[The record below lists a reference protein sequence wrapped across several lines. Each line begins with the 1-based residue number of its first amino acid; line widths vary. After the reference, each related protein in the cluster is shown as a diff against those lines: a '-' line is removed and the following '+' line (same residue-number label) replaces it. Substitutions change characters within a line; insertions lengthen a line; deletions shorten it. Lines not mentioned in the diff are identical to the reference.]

1 MGTFSSKDGH
11 GPTGPSLDL
20 FQTPPTSPV
29 TSTLPALTPITPS
42 TPGRPAAPVPVTALS
57 PVPVPVTALSPV
69 PVPVTALLPVP
80 VTALSPVPVTALSP
94 VPVTA
99 LSPVPVTALSP
110 VPVPVTALLPVPVT
124 ALSPVPVTALSPVP
138 VTALS
143 PVPVTALSPVPVT
156 ALSPVPVTALSPVPV
171 TALSPVPVTAQSPAP
186 VTALAPTPAPVTAP
200 ALSGKRLLP
209 ISPGYSVIGPGFISL
224 QGRTGSNAAVPEGW
238 VVMGCNGGPTRSSPR
253 IPVPQGK
260 SSSMSPTKTPSS
272 LGSSLSSASPISLV
286 SPSGQSEKDSGL
298 SLTTLEHHGAADNQG
313 EIERLVEECRTALG
327 LSPSQ
332 YATLNSADVLKHLLV
347 ERQELTAEVQSL
359 QETMQTE
366 RVEWHQFQSD
376 LQVAVAV
383 ADRLRAEAEE
393 ELNTLRAAQMDTER
407 ELEAAQQRQ
416 KETDGQLVSLR
427 GELRESR
434 QRLVH
439 LTQNQ
444 GPGQAQAQAKTQGME
459 MATGETSTLETQE
472 GGHRG
477 RERGIS
483 RFGRGRGDDKM
494 EKRSQEE
501 GNKNISVKEAR
512 TDTKSVAN
520 RYLRNVTNEERSG
533 EEGCS
538 MRETR
543 RIVTQERARSLSR
556 LPASSDSPAVMNGT
570 SQSNTATIAGSTN
583 KNQSQTRGRK
593 GLEWQDSW
601 SSTHTGKREEALNQY
616 NSALAEL
623 PPNTTSKTRSQ
634 DGFNLLLRRHGGS
647 KRNSLLRWCQSRTQG
662 YKNIDI
668 TNFSSSW
675 ADGLAFCAVYHT
687 YLPSHIPYCTL
698 SPDNKI
704 LSHRCNSPT
713 PARLTWKP
721 ATPMCRRKHRS
732 TDDRE
737 REPQPGI

>member
-29 TSTLPALTPITPS
+29 TSTLPTLTPITPS
-42 TPGRPAAPVPVTALS
+42 TPGQPAAPVPVTALS
-57 PVPVPVTALSPV
+57 PAPVTALSPA
-69 PVPVTALLPVP
+69 PVTALSPAP

-94 VPVTA
+94 APVTT
-99 LSPVPVTALSP
+99 L
-110 VPVPVTALLPVPVT
+110 
-124 ALSPVPVTALSPVP
+124 
-138 VTALS
+138 
-143 PVPVTALSPVPVT
+143 
-156 ALSPVPVTALSPVPV
+156 
-171 TALSPVPVTAQSPAP
+171 SPAP
-186 VTALAPTPAPVTAP
+186 VTTLSPAPVPALSPAPVTSQGPAPVTAQGPAPVTAQGPAPVTAQGPAPVTAQGPAPVTAQGPAPVTAQGPAPVTAQGPAPVAALAP

-209 ISPGYSVIGPGFISL
+209 VSPGYSVIGPGFISL

-272 LGSSLSSASPISLV
+272 LGSSLSSASLISPV

-298 SLTTLEHHGAADNQG
+298 SLTTLEHHGSADNQA

-332 YATLNSADVLKHLLV
+332 YATLNIPDVLKHLLV

-359 QETMQTE
+359 RETMQTE
-366 RVEWHQFQSD
+366 RVEWNQFQSD

-434 QRLVH
+434 QKLVH

-459 MATGETSTLETQE
+459 RATGETSTLETQE
-472 GGHRG
+472 GTHRG

-512 TDTKSVAN
+512 TDTKGVAN

-538 MRETR
+538 MRETQR
-543 RIVTQERARSLSR
+543 KVTQERASLSR

-570 SQSNTATIAGSTN
+570 SQSNTATIAGSIN

-698 SPDNKI
+698 SPDNKSEN
-704 LSHRCNSPT
+704 LSLAFKTGENVGITTS
-713 PARLTWKP
+713 LTMEEMLRAGGPDWQRVLGYVEC
-721 ATPMCRRKHRS
+721 MYRHF
-732 TDDRE
+732 E
-737 REPQPGI
+737 M

>member
-11 GPTGPSLDL
+11 GPTGPSLDV

-29 TSTLPALTPITPS
+29 TSTLPTLTPITPS
-42 TPGRPAAPVPVTALS
+42 TPGQPAAPVPVTSLA
-57 PVPVPVTALSPV
+57 PVPVTALAPASVTSLSPASV
-69 PVPVTALLPVP
+69 TSLSPASVTSLSPASVTALSPASVTALSPASVTALSPAP
-80 VTALSPVPVTALSP
+80 VTALSPAPVTALSP
-94 VPVTA
+94 APVTA
-99 LSPVPVTALSP
+99 LSPAPVPALSP
-110 VPVPVTALLPVPVT
+110 APVP
-124 ALSPVPVTALSPVP
+124 ALSPAPVP
-138 VTALS
+138 
-143 PVPVTALSPVPVT
+143 
-156 ALSPVPVTALSPVPV
+156 
-171 TALSPVPVTAQSPAP
+171 AQSPAP
-186 VTALAPTPAPVTAP
+186 VTAQGPAPVTAQGP
-200 ALSGKRLLP
+200 APVTALSGKRLLP
-209 ISPGYSVIGPGFISL
+209 VSPGYSVIGLGFISL

-272 LGSSLSSASPISLV
+272 LGSSLSSASPISPV
-286 SPSGQSEKDSGL
+286 SPSGQGEKDSGL
-298 SLTTLEHHGAADNQG
+298 SLTTLEHHGSADNQG

-332 YATLNSADVLKHLLV
+332 YATLNIADVLKHLLV

-359 QETMQTE
+359 RETTQTE
-366 RVEWHQFQSD
+366 RVEWNQFQSD

-427 GELRESR
+427 AELRESR
-434 QRLVH
+434 QKLVH

-459 MATGETSTLETQE
+459 RATGETSTLETQE
-472 GGHRG
+472 GTHRG

-512 TDTKSVAN
+512 TDTKGVAN

-538 MRETR
+538 MRETQ
-543 RIVTQERARSLSR
+543 RIVTQRASLSR

-570 SQSNTATIAGSTN
+570 SQSNIATIAGSIN

-698 SPDNKI
+698 SPDNKSEN
-704 LSHRCNSPT
+704 LSLAFKTGENVGITTS
-713 PARLTWKP
+713 LTMEEMLRAGGPDWQRVLGYVEC
-721 ATPMCRRKHRS
+721 MYRHF
-732 TDDRE
+732 E
-737 REPQPGI
+737 M

>member
-29 TSTLPALTPITPS
+29 TSTLPTLPQITPS
-42 TPGRPAAPVPVTALS
+42 TPGQPAAPVPVTALS
-57 PVPVPVTALSPV
+57 PGPVTAHSPT
-69 PVPVTALLPVP
+69 PVTAH
-80 VTALSPVPVTALSP
+80 
-94 VPVTA
+94 
-99 LSPVPVTALSP
+99 
-110 VPVPVTALLPVPVT
+110 
-124 ALSPVPVTALSPVP
+124 
-138 VTALS
+138 
-143 PVPVTALSPVPVT
+143 
-156 ALSPVPVTALSPVPV
+156 
-171 TALSPVPVTAQSPAP
+171 SPAP
-186 VTALAPTPAPVTAP
+186 VTALSPAPVTALSPAPVTAHIPSTITGPAAVTAQGPAAVTAQGPAAVTAQGPAAVTAQGPAPVTALAP

-209 ISPGYSVIGPGFISL
+209 VSPGYSVIGPGFISL
-224 QGRTGSNAAVPEGW
+224 QGRTGSKAAVPEGW

-298 SLTTLEHHGAADNQG
+298 SLTTLEHHGSADNQG
-313 EIERLVEECRTALG
+313 ETERLVEECRTALG

-359 QETMQTE
+359 RETMQTE
-366 RVEWHQFQSD
+366 RVEWNQFQSD

-407 ELEAAQQRQ
+407 ELEVAQQRQ

-459 MATGETSTLETQE
+459 RATGETSTLETQE
-472 GGHRG
+472 GTHRG

-512 TDTKSVAN
+512 TDTKGVAN

-538 MRETR
+538 MRETQ

-570 SQSNTATIAGSTN
+570 SLSNTATIAGSTN

-698 SPDNKI
+698 SPDNKRDN
-704 LSHRCNSPT
+704 LSLAFKTGENVGITTS
-713 PARLTWKP
+713 LTMEEMLRAGGPDWQRVLGYVEC
-721 ATPMCRRKHRS
+721 MYRHF
-732 TDDRE
+732 E
-737 REPQPGI
+737 M

>member
-1 MGTFSSKDGH
+1 
-11 GPTGPSLDL
+11 
-20 FQTPPTSPV
+20 
-29 TSTLPALTPITPS
+29 
-42 TPGRPAAPVPVTALS
+42 
-57 PVPVPVTALSPV
+57 
-69 PVPVTALLPVP
+69 
-80 VTALSPVPVTALSP
+80 
-94 VPVTA
+94 
-99 LSPVPVTALSP
+99 
-110 VPVPVTALLPVPVT
+110 
-124 ALSPVPVTALSPVP
+124 
-138 VTALS
+138 
-143 PVPVTALSPVPVT
+143 
-156 ALSPVPVTALSPVPV
+156 
-171 TALSPVPVTAQSPAP
+171 
-186 VTALAPTPAPVTAP
+186 
-200 ALSGKRLLP
+200 
-209 ISPGYSVIGPGFISL
+209 
-224 QGRTGSNAAVPEGW
+224 
-238 VVMGCNGGPTRSSPR
+238 MGCNGGPTRSSPR

-298 SLTTLEHHGAADNQG
+298 SLTTLEHHGSADNQG
-313 EIERLVEECRTALG
+313 ETERLVEECRTALG

-359 QETMQTE
+359 RETMQTE
-366 RVEWHQFQSD
+366 RVEWNQFQSD

-407 ELEAAQQRQ
+407 ELEVAQQRQ

-459 MATGETSTLETQE
+459 RATGETSTLETQE
-472 GGHRG
+472 GTHRG

-512 TDTKSVAN
+512 TDTKGVAN

-538 MRETR
+538 MRETQ

-570 SQSNTATIAGSTN
+570 SLSNTATIAGSTN

-662 YKNIDI
+662 YKRDNL
-668 TNFSSSW
+668 S
-675 ADGLAFCAVYHT
+675 LAFKTGENVGITTSLTMEEMLRAGG
-687 YLPSHIPYCTL
+687 
-698 SPDNKI
+698 PDWQRV
-704 LSHRCNSPT
+704 LGYVECMYRHFE
-713 PARLTWKP
+713 
-721 ATPMCRRKHRS
+721 M
-732 TDDRE
+732 
-737 REPQPGI
+737 

>member
-69 PVPVTALLPVP
+69 PVTALSPVPVTALSPVPVTALSPAP

-99 LSPVPVTALSP
+99 LSPA
-110 VPVPVTALLPVPVT
+110 
-124 ALSPVPVTALSPVP
+124 
-138 VTALS
+138 
-143 PVPVTALSPVPVT
+143 
-156 ALSPVPVTALSPVPV
+156 
-171 TALSPVPVTAQSPAP
+171 PVTAQGPAPVTAQGPAPVTAQGPAPVTAQGPAPVTAQGPAP
-186 VTALAPTPAPVTAP
+186 VTALAPTPAPVTALAPAPVTAP

-286 SPSGQSEKDSGL
+286 IPSGQSEKDSGL

-359 QETMQTE
+359 QKTMQTE

-472 GGHRG
+472 GGNRG

-494 EKRSQEE
+494 EKRIQEE

-556 LPASSDSPAVMNGT
+556 LPASSDSPAIMNGT

-698 SPDNKI
+698 SPDNKSEN
-704 LSHRCNSPT
+704 LSLAFKTGENV
-713 PARLTWKP
+713 
-721 ATPMCRRKHRS
+721 
-732 TDDRE
+732 
-737 REPQPGI
+737 GITTSLVSLLIRTCVI

>member
-42 TPGRPAAPVPVTALS
+42 TPGQPAAPVPVTALS
-57 PVPVPVTALSPV
+57 PAPVTALSPAPVTALSPAPVTALSPAPVTALSPV
-69 PVPVTALLPVP
+69 PVTALSPAPVTALSPAPVTALSPAP

-99 LSPVPVTALSP
+99 LSP
-110 VPVPVTALLPVPVT
+110 
-124 ALSPVPVTALSPVP
+124 
-138 VTALS
+138 
-143 PVPVTALSPVPVT
+143 
-156 ALSPVPVTALSPVPV
+156 
-171 TALSPVPVTAQSPAP
+171 AP
-186 VTALAPTPAPVTAP
+186 VTALAPTPGPAPVTAIAPAPGPAPVTALAP

-209 ISPGYSVIGPGFISL
+209 VSPGYSVIGPGFISL
-224 QGRTGSNAAVPEGW
+224 QGRTGSNEAVPKGR
-238 VVMGCNGGPTRSSPR
+238 VVMGCNGGPIRSSPR

-286 SPSGQSEKDSGL
+286 SPSEQSKKDSGL

-359 QETMQTE
+359 RETMQTE

-393 ELNTLRAAQMDTER
+393 ELNALRAAQVDTER

-459 MATGETSTLETQE
+459 RATGETSTLETQE
-472 GGHRG
+472 GTHRG

-512 TDTKSVAN
+512 TDTKGVAN

-601 SSTHTGKREEALNQY
+601 SSTHTGKQEEALNQY

-698 SPDNKI
+698 SPDNKSEN
-704 LSHRCNSPT
+704 LSLAFKTGENVGITTS
-713 PARLTWKP
+713 LTMEEMLRAGGPDWQRVLGYVEC
-721 ATPMCRRKHRS
+721 MYRHF
-732 TDDRE
+732 E
-737 REPQPGI
+737 M

>member
-11 GPTGPSLDL
+11 GPAGPSLDL

-42 TPGRPAAPVPVTALS
+42 TPGQPAAPAPVTALS
-57 PVPVPVTALSPV
+57 PAPVTALSP
-69 PVPVTALLPVP
+69 AP
-80 VTALSPVPVTALSP
+80 VTALSPAPVTALSP
-94 VPVTA
+94 APVTA
-99 LSPVPVTALSP
+99 LSPAPVTALSP
-110 VPVPVTALLPVPVT
+110 APVT
-124 ALSPVPVTALSPVP
+124 ALSPAPVTALSPIP
-138 VTALS
+138 VTSL
-143 PVPVTALSPVPVT
+143 
-156 ALSPVPVTALSPVPV
+156 
-171 TALSPVPVTAQSPAP
+171 AP

-200 ALSGKRLLP
+200 VTALAPALSGKRLLP
-209 ISPGYSVIGPGFISL
+209 VSPGYSVIGPGFISL
-224 QGRTGSNAAVPEGW
+224 QGRTGSNAAVPEGV

-253 IPVPQGK
+253 FPVPQGK

-286 SPSGQSEKDSGL
+286 NPSGQSEKDSGL
-298 SLTTLEHHGAADNQG
+298 SLTTLEHHGSADNQG

-359 QETMQTE
+359 RETMQTE
-366 RVEWHQFQSD
+366 RVEWNQFQSD

-427 GELRESR
+427 GDLRESR
-434 QRLVH
+434 QKLVH

-459 MATGETSTLETQE
+459 RATGETSTLETQE
-472 GGHRG
+472 GTHRG

-494 EKRSQEE
+494 EKMSQEE

-512 TDTKSVAN
+512 TDIKGVAN

-538 MRETR
+538 MRETQ

-583 KNQSQTRGRK
+583 KSQSQTRGRK

-601 SSTHTGKREEALNQY
+601 FSTHTGKREEALNQY

-662 YKNIDI
+662 YKSENL
-668 TNFSSSW
+668 S
-675 ADGLAFCAVYHT
+675 LAFKTGENVGITTSLTMEEMLRAGG
-687 YLPSHIPYCTL
+687 
-698 SPDNKI
+698 PDWQRV
-704 LSHRCNSPT
+704 LGYVECMYRHFE
-713 PARLTWKP
+713 
-721 ATPMCRRKHRS
+721 M
-732 TDDRE
+732 
-737 REPQPGI
+737 

>member
-42 TPGRPAAPVPVTALS
+42 TPGQPAAPAPVTALS
-57 PVPVPVTALSPV
+57 PAPVTALSPA
-69 PVPVTALLPVP
+69 PVTALSLAPVTALSLAP
-80 VTALSPVPVTALSP
+80 VTALSPAPVTALSP
-94 VPVTA
+94 APVTA
-99 LSPVPVTALSP
+99 LSPAPVTALSP
-110 VPVPVTALLPVPVT
+110 APVT
-124 ALSPVPVTALSPVP
+124 ALSPAPVTALSPAP

-143 PVPVTALSPVPVT
+143 PIPVTALSPAPVT
-156 ALSPVPVTALSPVPV
+156 AL
-171 TALSPVPVTAQSPAP
+171 SPAP
-186 VTALAPTPAPVTAP
+186 VTALAPVTARAPTPAPVTAPVTALAP
-200 ALSGKRLLP
+200 ALSGKRLLSV
-209 ISPGYSVIGPGFISL
+209 SPGYSVIGPGFISL
-224 QGRTGSNAAVPEGW
+224 QGRTGSNAAVPEGL

-253 IPVPQGK
+253 FPVPQGK
-260 SSSMSPTKTPSS
+260 SSSMSPTKTPSF

-286 SPSGQSEKDSGL
+286 NPSGQSEKDSGL
-298 SLTTLEHHGAADNQG
+298 SLTTLEHHGSADNQG

-359 QETMQTE
+359 RETMQTE
-366 RVEWHQFQSD
+366 RVEWNQFQSD

-427 GELRESR
+427 GDLRESR
-434 QRLVH
+434 QKLVH

-444 GPGQAQAQAKTQGME
+444 GPGQAQAKTQGME
-459 MATGETSTLETQE
+459 RATGETSTLETQE
-472 GGHRG
+472 GTHRG

-494 EKRSQEE
+494 EKMSQEE

-512 TDTKSVAN
+512 TDIKGVAN

-538 MRETR
+538 MRETQ
-543 RIVTQERARSLSR
+543 RIVTQERAKSLSR

-601 SSTHTGKREEALNQY
+601 FSTHTGKREEALNQY

-698 SPDNKI
+698 SPDNKSEN
-704 LSHRCNSPT
+704 LSLAFKTGENVGITTS
-713 PARLTWKP
+713 LTMEEMLRAGGPDWQRVLGYVEC
-721 ATPMCRRKHRS
+721 MYRHF
-732 TDDRE
+732 E
-737 REPQPGI
+737 M

>member
-1 MGTFSSKDGH
+1 MTAWVLYGVNVILAALHAQPVTTVLNLSHSLCQSACLSDHLYVSLTHPHTCASLLLFS
-11 GPTGPSLDL
+11 PGPSLDL

-42 TPGRPAAPVPVTALS
+42 TPGQPAAPAPVTALS
-57 PVPVPVTALSPV
+57 PAPVTALSP
-69 PVPVTALLPVP
+69 AP
-80 VTALSPVPVTALSP
+80 VTALSPAPVTALSP
-94 VPVTA
+94 APVTA
-99 LSPVPVTALSP
+99 LSPAPVTALSP
-110 VPVPVTALLPVPVT
+110 APVT
-124 ALSPVPVTALSPVP
+124 ALSPI
-138 VTALS
+138 
-143 PVPVTALSPVPVT
+143 
-156 ALSPVPVTALSPVPV
+156 
-171 TALSPVPVTAQSPAP
+171 P

-200 ALSGKRLLP
+200 VTALAPALSGKRLLP
-209 ISPGYSVIGPGFISL
+209 VSPGYSVIGPGFISL
-224 QGRTGSNAAVPEGW
+224 QGRTGSNAAVPEGV

-253 IPVPQGK
+253 FPVPQGK

-286 SPSGQSEKDSGL
+286 NPSGQSEKDSGL
-298 SLTTLEHHGAADNQG
+298 SLTTLEHHGSADNQD

-359 QETMQTE
+359 RETMQTE
-366 RVEWHQFQSD
+366 RVEWNQFQSD

-427 GELRESR
+427 GDLRESR
-434 QRLVH
+434 QKLVH

-459 MATGETSTLETQE
+459 RATGETSTLETQE
-472 GGHRG
+472 GTHRG

-494 EKRSQEE
+494 EKMSQEE

-512 TDTKSVAN
+512 TDIKGVAN

-538 MRETR
+538 MRETQ

-583 KNQSQTRGRK
+583 KSQSQTRGRK

-601 SSTHTGKREEALNQY
+601 FSTHTGKREEALNQY

-634 DGFNLLLRRHGGS
+634 DGFNVLLRRHGGS

-698 SPDNKI
+698 SPDNKSEN
-704 LSHRCNSPT
+704 LSLAFKTGENVGITTS
-713 PARLTWKP
+713 LTMEEMLRAGGPDWQRVLGYVEC
-721 ATPMCRRKHRS
+721 MYRHF
-732 TDDRE
+732 E
-737 REPQPGI
+737 M

>member
-69 PVPVTALLPVP
+69 PV
-80 VTALSPVPVTALSP
+80 
-94 VPVTA
+94 
-99 LSPVPVTALSP
+99 
-110 VPVPVTALLPVPVT
+110 
-124 ALSPVPVTALSPVP
+124 
-138 VTALS
+138 
-143 PVPVTALSPVPVT
+143 TALSPVPVT

-171 TALSPVPVTAQSPAP
+171 TALSPVPVTAQGPAPVTAQSPAP
-186 VTALAPTPAPVTAP
+186 VTALAPTPAPVTALAPTPAPVTALAPAPVTAP

-332 YATLNSADVLKHLLV
+332 YATLNSADVLKHLIV

-359 QETMQTE
+359 RETMQTE

-393 ELNTLRAAQMDTER
+393 ELNTLRAARMDTER

-483 RFGRGRGDDKM
+483 RFGRGDDKM

-698 SPDNKI
+698 SPDNKSEN
-704 LSHRCNSPT
+704 LSLAFKTGENVGITTS
-713 PARLTWKP
+713 LTMEEMLRAGGPDWQRVLGYVEC
-721 ATPMCRRKHRS
+721 MYRHF
-732 TDDRE
+732 E
-737 REPQPGI
+737 M

>member
-1 MGTFSSKDGH
+1 MGNFSSKDGH
-11 GPTGPSLDL
+11 GPTGPNLDL

-29 TSTLPALTPITPS
+29 TTTLPGLTPITPS
-42 TPGRPAAPVPVTALS
+42 IPGQLAV
-57 PVPVPVTALSPV
+57 
-69 PVPVTALLPVP
+69 
-80 VTALSPVPVTALSP
+80 
-94 VPVTA
+94 
-99 LSPVPVTALSP
+99 
-110 VPVPVTALLPVPVT
+110 
-124 ALSPVPVTALSPVP
+124 
-138 VTALS
+138 
-143 PVPVTALSPVPVT
+143 
-156 ALSPVPVTALSPVPV
+156 
-171 TALSPVPVTAQSPAP
+171 PAP
-186 VTALAPTPAPVTAP
+186 VTALALAPAPGPTPVTAPALAP
-200 ALSGKRLLP
+200 ALSGKRPLP

-238 VVMGCNGGPTRSSPR
+238 VVMGRNGGPTRSSPR

-260 SSSMSPTKTPSS
+260 SSTMSPTKSPSS
-272 LGSSLSSASPISLV
+272 LGSSLSSASPVSLV
-286 SPSGQSEKDSGL
+286 SPSGQSGKEKDSGL
-298 SLTTLEHHGAADNQG
+298 SLTTLEHHGATDNQG

-332 YATLNSADVLKHLLV
+332 YATLNSTDVLKHLLV

-366 RVEWHQFQSD
+366 RVEWQQFQSD

-407 ELEAAQQRQ
+407 ELVAAQQRQ

-444 GPGQAQAQAKTQGME
+444 GPGQAQAQAKTQGMD
-459 MATGETSTLETQE
+459 MATGETSTPEPQE
-472 GGHRG
+472 GTHRG

-483 RFGRGRGDDKM
+483 RLGRGVGRGDDEM
-494 EKRSQEE
+494 EKRKQEE
-501 GNKNISVKEAR
+501 RNKNVGVEEAR
-512 TDTKSVAN
+512 TDTKGVAN

-538 MRETR
+538 MRETW

-556 LPASSDSPAVMNGT
+556 LTASSDSPAVMNGT
-570 SQSNTATIAGSTN
+570 SQSNTAIITGSTN

-593 GLEWQDSW
+593 GLERQDSW
-601 SSTHTGKREEALNQY
+601 SSTHTGKQEGALNQY
-616 NSALAEL
+616 NSTLTEL
-623 PPNTTSKTRSQ
+623 PPNKTSKTRSQ

-675 ADGLAFCAVYHT
+675 ADGLAFCAVYHS

-698 SPDNKI
+698 SPDKKSEN
-704 LSHRCNSPT
+704 LSLAFKTGENVGITTS
-713 PARLTWKP
+713 LTMEEMLRAGGPDWQRVLGYVEC
-721 ATPMCRRKHRS
+721 MYRHF
-732 TDDRE
+732 E
-737 REPQPGI
+737 M

>member
-29 TSTLPALTPITPS
+29 TSTLPALTLITPS
-42 TPGRPAAPVPVTALS
+42 TPGQPAAPAPVTGLS
-57 PVPVPVTALSPV
+57 PAPVTTLAPG
-69 PVPVTALLPVP
+69 
-80 VTALSPVPVTALSP
+80 
-94 VPVTA
+94 
-99 LSPVPVTALSP
+99 
-110 VPVPVTALLPVPVT
+110 
-124 ALSPVPVTALSPVP
+124 
-138 VTALS
+138 
-143 PVPVTALSPVPVT
+143 
-156 ALSPVPVTALSPVPV
+156 
-171 TALSPVPVTAQSPAP
+171 PAP
-186 VTALAPTPAPVTAP
+186 VTALAPTSAP

-209 ISPGYSVIGPGFISL
+209 VSPDYSVIGHGFISL
-224 QGRTGSNAAVPEGW
+224 QGRPGSNAAVPDGW

-272 LGSSLSSASPISLV
+272 LGSSLSSASPISLF

-313 EIERLVEECRTALG
+313 EIDRLVEECRTALG

-332 YATLNSADVLKHLLV
+332 YATLNSVDVLKHLLV
-347 ERQELTAEVQSL
+347 ECQELTEEVQSL
-359 QETMQTE
+359 RETMQTE

-393 ELNTLRAAQMDTER
+393 ELNTLRAAQIDTER

-459 MATGETSTLETQE
+459 RATGETSKLETQE
-472 GGHRG
+472 GTHRG

-483 RFGRGRGDDKM
+483 RLGRGMGRGDDEM
-494 EKRSQEE
+494 EKRSQE
-501 GNKNISVKEAR
+501 GNKNTSVEEAR
-512 TDTKSVAN
+512 TDTKGVAN

-570 SQSNTATIAGSTN
+570 SHSNTATIAGSTN
-583 KNQSQTRGRK
+583 KKQSQTRGRK
-593 GLEWQDSW
+593 GLERQDNW
-601 SSTHTGKREEALNQY
+601 SSTHTGKQEESLNQY

-623 PPNTTSKTRSQ
+623 PLNKTSKTRSQ

-721 ATPMCRRKHRS
+721 ATPMCRRKHHS

>member
-29 TSTLPALTPITPS
+29 TSTLPTLPQITPS
-42 TPGRPAAPVPVTALS
+42 TPGQPAAPVPVTALS
-57 PVPVPVTALSPV
+57 PAPVTAHIPSTSHSPFPSTSHSPFPSTSHSPFPSTSHSPIPSTSHSPIPSTSHSPIPSTSHSPIPSTSHSPIPTPVTAL
-69 PVPVTALLPVP
+69 
-80 VTALSPVPVTALSP
+80 
-94 VPVTA
+94 
-99 LSPVPVTALSP
+99 
-110 VPVPVTALLPVPVT
+110 
-124 ALSPVPVTALSPVP
+124 
-138 VTALS
+138 
-143 PVPVTALSPVPVT
+143 
-156 ALSPVPVTALSPVPV
+156 
-171 TALSPVPVTAQSPAP
+171 
-186 VTALAPTPAPVTAP
+186 AP

-209 ISPGYSVIGPGFISL
+209 VSPGYSVIGPGFISL
-224 QGRTGSNAAVPEGW
+224 QGRTGSKAAVPEGW

-298 SLTTLEHHGAADNQG
+298 SLTTLEHHGSADNQG
-313 EIERLVEECRTALG
+313 ETERLVEECRTALG

-359 QETMQTE
+359 RETMQTE
-366 RVEWHQFQSD
+366 RVEWNQFQSD

-407 ELEAAQQRQ
+407 ELEVAQQRQ

-459 MATGETSTLETQE
+459 RATGETSTLETQE
-472 GGHRG
+472 GTHRG

-512 TDTKSVAN
+512 TDTKGVAN

-538 MRETR
+538 MRETQ

-570 SQSNTATIAGSTN
+570 SLSNTATIAGSTN

-698 SPDNKI
+698 SPDNKVGNTRGTTSAWH
-704 LSHRCNSPT
+704 LR
-713 PARLTWKP
+713 
-721 ATPMCRRKHRS
+721 
-732 TDDRE
+732 RE
-737 REPQPGI
+737 RMLESQHH